1 MLSVDVMLIDQTSRF
16 LSNNIDI
23 LYIMNIATH
32 SKYLHSWRGVRDT
45 TLCDKVVPKNIKLN
59 YIIINKIVIT
69 IMKEY
74 NYQLAVFIKKN
85 TFRVRLMVFN
95 ANFNNISVISWRSI
109 LLVA

>member
-45 TLCDKVVPKNIKLN
+45 TLCDKVVSDLRQ
-59 YIIINKIVIT
+59 VGV
-69 IMKEY
+69 
-74 NYQLAVFIKKN
+74 LLRVLRFIQG
-85 TFRVRLMVFN
+85 
-95 ANFNNISVISWRSI
+95 
-109 LLVA
+109 